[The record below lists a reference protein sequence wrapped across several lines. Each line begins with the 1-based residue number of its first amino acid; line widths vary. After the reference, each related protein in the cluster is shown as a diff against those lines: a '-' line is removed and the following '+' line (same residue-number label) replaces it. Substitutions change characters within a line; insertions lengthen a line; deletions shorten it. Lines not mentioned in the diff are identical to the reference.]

1 VVDEDREARRTLRAE
16 LEQLGYRV
24 IEAAD
29 GEAGVAYAR
38 RLRPDLVVTELAM
51 PRLDGI
57 GLLQALCGEADSPPV
72 VVYTGQDD
80 AALMDWAREL
90 GARGVYARPADV
102 RMLTACLQPTRLNAA

>member
-1 VVDEDREARRTLRAE
+1 
-16 LEQLGYRV
+16 V

-38 RLRPDLVVTELAM
+38 RLRPDLVITEIAM

-57 GLLQALCGEADSPPV
+57 GLLQALGGEADGPPV
-72 VVYTGQDD
+72 VVYTSQDD

-90 GARGVYARPADV
+90 GARGVYARPADA
-102 RMLTACLQPTRLNAA
+102 RMLTACLQPARRNAA